1 MGDGIFGGLPDS
13 AEGELNAVLRDF
25 VESKTLPLYE
35 MMSYQLG
42 WGREEG
48 EAKSLGPP
56 PRLHGGL
63 TLATAFASSGDYG
76 PAISHAVS
84 VEMMNS
90 FWLIHNDI
98 EDGNTERAGRPSVW
112 WNWGPAQAINAG
124 DGMHA
129 MARLALFGLS
139 EQDVEPKRVAM
150 AIKALDEA
158 AVKICEG
165 EYADIA
171 NQERMSMTVTS
182 YLEMVDDR
190 VGVLF
195 GCAARLGA
203 LAVSED
209 ADLADG
215 LDQFGAKI
223 GSARQLA
230 EDYLTL
236 WPTGERDTIQQGRMI
251 TKKKNLPVINVF
263 ATAEPKTKRLLGEMY
278 MQRVLEPSV
287 LDDVAQLCESA
298 GGREVTRSEIDRL
311 LHESDAGLERSGLA
325 PQACDLL
332 REAGRALVPP
342 CS

>member
-1 MGDGIFGGLPDS
+1 MGDGVFAGLPGT
-13 AEGELNAVLRDF
+13 AEGDLNAALRDF
-25 VESKTLPLYE
+25 VESRTLPLYD

-48 EAKSLGPP
+48 ESALLGPP
-56 PRLHGGL
+56 PRLHGGM
-63 TLATAFASSGDYG
+63 TLAAAYASGGDYR
-76 PAISHAVS
+76 PAINHAIS

-90 FWLIHNDI
+90 FWLIHTDI

-139 EQDVEPKRVAM
+139 DEDVDPKQVAL
-150 AIKALDEA
+150 AIRALDEA

-171 NQERMSMTVTS
+171 NQERMSMTAAS

-190 VGVLF
+190 VGALY

-203 LAVSED
+203 LAVSD
-209 ADLADG
+209 DSNLADE
-215 LDQFGAKI
+215 LDQFGQKI

-236 WPTGERDTIQQGRMI
+236 WPAGERDTIQQGRMI
-251 TKKKNLPVINVF
+251 TKKKSLPVINAF
-263 ATAEPKTKRLLGEMY
+263 AMAEPRTKRLLGEMY
-278 MQRVLEPSV
+278 MRRVLEPSV
-287 LDDVAQLCESA
+287 LDDIARLCDSA
-298 GGREVTRSEIDRL
+298 GGREVTKSAVDRL
-311 LHESDAGLERSGLA
+311 LHESDVGLERSGLDSH
-325 PQACDLL
+325 ACDLL
-332 REAGRALVPP
+332 RETGRALVPSCP
-342 CS
+342 

>member
-1 MGDGIFGGLPDS
+1 MGDGVFGGLPGP
-13 AEGELNAVLRDF
+13 AEDELNSALREF
-25 VESKTLPLYE
+25 VESRTLPLYD

-48 EAKSLGPP
+48 EAASLGPP

-63 TLATAFASSGDYG
+63 TLTAAFASGGDYR
-76 PAISHAVS
+76 PALNHAVS

-112 WNWGPAQAINAG
+112 WHWGPAQAINAG

-129 MARLALFGLS
+129 MARLAIFGLS
-139 EQDVEPKRVAM
+139 EKGVGPSRIAVA
-150 AIKALDEA
+150 IRALDEA

-171 NQERMSMTVTS
+171 NQERMSMTAAS
-182 YLEMVDDR
+182 YLGMVDDR
-190 VGVLF
+190 IGALF

-203 LAVSED
+203 LAASDD
-209 ADLADG
+209 ANTADG

-223 GSARQLA
+223 GSARQIA

-236 WPTGERDTIQQGRMI
+236 WPNGERDTIQQGRMI
-251 TKKKNLPVINVF
+251 TKKKNLPVVYAF
-263 ATAEPKTKRLLGEMY
+263 ETAEPRTKRLLGEMY

-287 LDDVAQLCESA
+287 LDDLARLCDDA
-298 GGREVTRSEIDRL
+298 GGREFTRSEIDRL
-311 LHESDAGLERSGLA
+311 LQESDAGLEQSGLDQ
-325 PQACDLL
+325 PSCELL
-332 REAGRALVPP
+332 REAGKALVPAF
-342 CS
+342 S

>member
-1 MGDGIFGGLPDS
+1 MGDCVFGGLPGP
-13 AEGELNAVLRDF
+13 AEDELNAALREF
-25 VESKTLPLYE
+25 VESRTLPLYD

-48 EAKSLGPP
+48 EAASLGPP

-63 TLATAFASSGDYG
+63 TLSAARAAGGDYRL
-76 PAISHAVS
+76 AINHAIS

-112 WNWGPAQAINAG
+112 WHWGPAQAINAG

-129 MARLALFGLS
+129 MARMAIFGLGKKG
-139 EQDVEPKRVAM
+139 VEPRRIAL
-150 AIKALDEA
+150 AIRALDEA

-171 NQERMSMTVTS
+171 NQERMSMTVDL
-182 YLEMVDDR
+182 YRGMVDDR
-190 VGVLF
+190 IGALF

-209 ADLADG
+209 AELAES
-215 LDQFGAKI
+215 LDRFGAKI

-236 WPTGERDTIQQGRMI
+236 WPNGERDTIQQGRMI
-251 TKKKNLPVINVF
+251 TKKKNLPVVHAF
-263 ATAEPKTKRLLGEMY
+263 EKADPRTKRLLGEMY

-287 LDDVAQLCESA
+287 LDEVARLCESA
-298 GGREVTRSEIDRL
+298 GGREFTKSEIDRL
-311 LHESDAGLERSGLA
+311 LEESDEGLARSGLDQ
-325 PQACDLL
+325 QACELL
-332 REAGRALVPP
+332 RTSGRSLVP
-342 CS
+342 SFS

>member
-1 MGDGIFGGLPDS
+1 MGDGVCGGLPGP
-13 AEGELNAVLRDF
+13 AEDELNAALRKF
-25 VESKTLPLYE
+25 VESRTLPLYD

-48 EAKSLGPP
+48 EAASLGPP

-63 TLATAFASSGDYG
+63 ALAAAHASGGDYR
-76 PAISHAVS
+76 PAINHAIS

-112 WNWGPAQAINAG
+112 WHWGPAQAINAG

-129 MARLALFGLS
+129 MARMAIFGLG
-139 EQDVEPKRVAM
+139 EKGVEPRRIAQ
-150 AIKALDEA
+150 AIRALDEA

-171 NQERMSMTVTS
+171 NQERMSMTVDS
-182 YLEMVDDR
+182 YLGMIEDR
-190 VGVLF
+190 IGALF

-203 LAVSED
+203 LAVSD
-209 ADLADG
+209 DSDLADG

-223 GSARQLA
+223 GTARQLA

-236 WPTGERDTIQQGRMI
+236 WPDGERDTIQQGRMI
-251 TKKKNLPVINVF
+251 TKKKNLPVIHAF
-263 ATAEPKTKRLLGEMY
+263 EKADPRTKRLLGEMY

-287 LDDVAQLCESA
+287 LDEVAQLCESA
-298 GGREVTRSEIDRL
+298 GGREFTTSRIESL
-311 LHESDAGLERSGLA
+311 LIESDAGLKKSGLDS
-325 PQACDLL
+325 QAGAFL
-332 REAGRALVPP
+332 RESARALVPS

>member
-1 MGDGIFGGLPDS
+1 MGDGIFEGLPGS
-13 AEGELNAVLRDF
+13 AEGELNAALRDF
-25 VESKTLPLYE
+25 VESRTLPLYE

-48 EAKSLGPP
+48 EAASLGPP
-56 PRLHGGL
+56 TRLHGGL
-63 TLATAFASSGDYG
+63 TLAAAHASGGDYR
-76 PAISHAVS
+76 PAIHHAIS

-129 MARLALFGLS
+129 MARMAIFRLS
-139 EQDVEPKRVAM
+139 EQGVGPRQIAL
-150 AIKALDEA
+150 AIRALDEA

-171 NQERMSMTVTS
+171 NQERMSMTVAS

-190 VGVLF
+190 VGALF

-203 LAVSED
+203 LSVSED

-215 LDQFGAKI
+215 LDRFGAKI

-236 WPTGERDTIQQGRMI
+236 WPAGERDTIQQGRMI

-263 ATAEPKTKRLLGEMY
+263 ETAEPGAKRRLGELY

-287 LDDVAQLCESA
+287 LDDVAQICESA

-311 LHESDAGLERSGLA
+311 LHESDAGLERSGLD
-325 PQACDLL
+325 PQTCDFL
-332 REAGRALVPP
+332 RDAGRALVPS

>member
-1 MGDGIFGGLPDS
+1 MGDGAFGGLTGQ
-13 AEGELNAVLRDF
+13 AEDELNAALREF
-25 VESKTLPLYE
+25 VESRTLPLYD

-48 EAKSLGPP
+48 EAASLGPP
-56 PRLHGGL
+56 PRLHGGF
-63 TLATAFASSGDYG
+63 TLAAALAAGGDYR
-76 PAISHAVS
+76 PAIKHAVS

-112 WNWGPAQAINAG
+112 WHWGPAQAINAG

-129 MARLALFGLS
+129 MARLAIFGLS
-139 EQDVEPKRVAM
+139 ENGVGPRRIAA
-150 AIKALDEA
+150 AIRALDEA

-171 NQERMSMTVTS
+171 NQERMSMNVS
-182 YLEMVDDR
+182 AYMGMVDDR
-190 VGVLF
+190 IGALF

-209 ADLADG
+209 KDLADG
-215 LDQFGAKI
+215 LDNYGANI

-236 WPTGERDTIQQGRMI
+236 WPAGERDTIQQGRMI
-251 TKKKNLPVINVF
+251 TKKKNLPVVHTLE
-263 ATAEPKTKRLLGEMY
+263 TADPRTKRLLGEMY

-287 LDDVAQLCESA
+287 LDEVARLCEDA
-298 GGREVTRSEIDRL
+298 GGREFTKSQVDRL
-311 LHESDAGLERSGLA
+311 LKEADASLDRSGLDN
-325 PQACDLL
+325 QSRELL
-332 REAGRALVPP
+332 KTTGRALVPS
-342 CS
+342 CA

>member
-1 MGDGIFGGLPDS
+1 MDDGVFGGLPGP
-13 AEGELNAVLRDF
+13 AEDELNAALREF
-25 VESKTLPLYE
+25 VESRTLPLYD

-48 EAKSLGPP
+48 EAASLGPP

-63 TLATAFASSGDYG
+63 ALAAAHASGGDYQ
-76 PAISHAVS
+76 PAINHAIS

-112 WNWGPAQAINAG
+112 WHWGPAQAINAG

-129 MARLALFGLS
+129 MARMAIFGLG
-139 EQDVEPKRVAM
+139 EKGVEPRRIAQS
-150 AIKALDEA
+150 IRALDEA

-171 NQERMSMTVTS
+171 NQERMSMTVAS
-182 YLEMVDDR
+182 YLEMVDGR
-190 VGVLF
+190 IGALF

-203 LAVSED
+203 LAVSEES
-209 ADLADG
+209 DLADG
-215 LDQFGAKI
+215 LDRFGAKI

-236 WPTGERDTIQQGRMI
+236 WPNGERDVVQQGRMI
-251 TKKKNLPVINVF
+251 TKKKNLPVVHVLEK
-263 ATAEPKTKRLLGEMY
+263 AEPRTKRLLGEMY

-287 LDDVAQLCESA
+287 LDEVARLCESA
-298 GGREVTRSEIDRL
+298 GGREFTKSEIDRL
-311 LHESDAGLERSGLA
+311 LAESDEGLTQSGLDR
-325 PQACDLL
+325 QACELL
-332 REAGRALVPP
+332 RTSGRALVP
-342 CS
+342 SYS

>member
-1 MGDGIFGGLPDS
+1 MDDGVLGRLSGQ
-13 AEGELNAVLRDF
+13 AEDELNAALREF
-25 VESKTLPLYE
+25 VESRTLPLYD

-48 EAKSLGPP
+48 EAASLGPP

-63 TLATAFASSGDYG
+63 TLAAAQAAGGDYR
-76 PAISHAVS
+76 PAIQHAVS

-112 WNWGPAQAINAG
+112 WHWGPAQAINAG

-129 MARLALFGLS
+129 MARLAIFGLS
-139 EQDVEPKRVAM
+139 ESGVGPTRIAA
-150 AIKALDEA
+150 AIRALDEA

-171 NQERMSMTVTS
+171 NQERMSMNVDA
-182 YLEMVDDR
+182 YLGMVDDR
-190 VGVLF
+190 IGALF

-209 ADLADG
+209 GKLADG
-215 LDQFGAKI
+215 LDRFGSKI

-236 WPTGERDTIQQGRMI
+236 WPAGERDTIQQGRMI
-251 TKKKNLPVINVF
+251 TKKKNLPVVHTLE
-263 ATAEPKTKRLLGEMY
+263 TADPRTKRLLGEMY

-287 LDDVAQLCESA
+287 LDEVARLCEAA
-298 GGREVTRSEIDRL
+298 GGREFTMSQIDRL
-311 LHESDAGLERSGLA
+311 LAESDEGLDQSGLDS
-325 PQACDLL
+325 QSRELL
-332 REAGRALVPP
+332 KPTGRALVPT